1 MVAGETKASAACVF
15 FNADVLVD
23 SGQKILVIRDNLTS
37 FTDALFVKNEQ
48 KPTLR
53 DGLTILST
61 RLRSNVG
68 VTIRVDS
75 QSSLKSLRD
84 DRILADDEIQL

>member
-1 MVAGETKASAACVF
+1 MPDADNVIKKVTDNCEYPCLAAKTVPRETLSFTTETKAYTAGVF

-61 RLRSNVG
+61 RLR
-68 VTIRVDS
+68 
-75 QSSLKSLRD
+75 
-84 DRILADDEIQL
+84 